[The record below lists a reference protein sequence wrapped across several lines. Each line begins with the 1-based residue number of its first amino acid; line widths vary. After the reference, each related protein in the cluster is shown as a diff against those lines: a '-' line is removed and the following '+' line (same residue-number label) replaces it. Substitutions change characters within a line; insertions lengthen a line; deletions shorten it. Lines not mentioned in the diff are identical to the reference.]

1 MKTIETTANVT
12 EDGRLTVR
20 VPATIPPG
28 SHRVVVVIE
37 ELPEGER
44 QAAEEELAPLA
55 DFPVIHV
62 GEWPPDLSLRRED
75 MYDDWGR

>member
-12 EDGRLTVR
+12 EDGMLTLK
-20 VPATIPPG
+20 VPTTIQPG
-28 SHRVVVVIE
+28 AHRVVLVVE
-37 ELPEGER
+37 EPPKDED
-44 QAAEEELAPLA
+44 QSAPS

-62 GEWPPDLSLRRED
+62 GEWPTDLSLRRED